1 LAPCCSGLGKEKSK
15 KQKEIRK
22 RCLGCSHDSSAAVSP
37 MLPWT
42 GESGAEGG
50 REEAREGCGRQGER
64 EKTDGEEGVIRIH

>member
-1 LAPCCSGLGKEKSK
+1 
-15 KQKEIRK
+15 
-22 RCLGCSHDSSAAVSP
+22 